1 MVKKKSSA
9 IRFLDPT
16 VESFETIVGP
26 RTVFR
31 GNIAAFESIRID
43 GKVIGNI
50 ESPPGSNITVALG
63 RTAMVEGDINTYRA
77 LIAGK
82 VNGSIYASERAELH
96 DGADIHGEVIYGQI
110 GVEQG
115 AKLTGT
121 MSRIDPD
128 EQQEVSAEAMEVFEA
143 FAREDEANEEKK
155 GSNRT

>member
-1 MVKKKSSA
+1 MSKKKSSA

-31 GNIAAFESIRID
+31 GNIAAYESIRID

-63 RTAMVEGDINTYRA
+63 KTAILQGDINTYRA
-77 LIAGK
+77 LIAGR
-82 VNGSIYASERAELH
+82 VDGNIYASERAELH
-96 DGADIHGEVIYGQI
+96 NGADIHGEVIYGQI

-128 EQQEVSAEAMEVFEA
+128 EPQEISPEAMEIFLEFV
-143 FAREDEANEEKK
+143 REDEEGDKN
-155 GSNRT
+155 GSK

>member
-82 VNGSIYASERAELH
+82 VKALFMPLSGRSFMMALTFMERSFT
-96 DGADIHGEVIYGQI
+96 D
-110 GVEQG
+110 
-115 AKLTGT
+115 KLGL
-121 MSRIDPD
+121 SKAP
-128 EQQEVSAEAMEVFEA
+128 S
-143 FAREDEANEEKK
+143 
-155 GSNRT
+155 